1 MFKKMVECS
10 SHQRH
15 NIYPNLN
22 EQQRFK
28 LNKISKI
35 KDYFVSEIK
44 ERESMSEKLSKY
56 LVYFE
61 YFDKTLIVL
70 SVTTGSFSIASFV
83 TVIGAP
89 VGIVS
94 AHFSLAF
101 SIFTGIV
108 KKLLNIARNKTK
120 KHYKIVMLARSKLN
134 SIEG

>member
-1 MFKKMVECS
+1 MFKKMAECS

-120 KHYKIVMLARSKLN
+120 NIIKLLC
-134 SIEG
+134 

>member
-1 MFKKMVECS
+1 MVECS
-10 SHQRH
+10 SHQTH
-15 NIYPNLN
+15 NVYPNLN
-22 EQQRFK
+22 EKQRVK

-56 LVYFE
+56 IVSFE

-70 SVTTGSFSIASFV
+70 SATTGSFSIASFV

-89 VGIVS
+89 IGIVS

-108 KKLLNIARNKTK
+108 RKTLKHSKK
-120 KHYKIVMLARSKLN
+120 
-134 SIEG
+134 